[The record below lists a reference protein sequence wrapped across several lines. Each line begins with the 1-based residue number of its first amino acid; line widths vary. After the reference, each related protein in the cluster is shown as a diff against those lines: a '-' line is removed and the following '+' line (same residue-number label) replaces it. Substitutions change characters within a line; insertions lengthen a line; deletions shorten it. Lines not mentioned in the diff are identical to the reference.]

1 MKVKC
6 HRAALADA
14 LQLAVSVVPSRTPQ
28 PILQCAKLEARSDNT
43 LTIAATDNELGVK
56 YTLSQV
62 EVDEPGVGVVP
73 ADRLT
78 AIVRESTDETLTLE
92 MKDSTCQV
100 AGKDSCFHVY
110 GHDPDDFP
118 ELGDWQGAPT
128 LAVNAKVL
136 CRMIHCTSFAAA
148 RENTRYAIN
157 GVLWEAPGK
166 KKLTMVATDGR
177 RLAHV
182 NGETVSSQ
190 EPEACSAIV
199 PVKTMIAAERI
210 LTDPEEKIEISVTA
224 NKLRLTSERAELYSS
239 LIQGRFPKYTDVIP
253 TGCSCRAQ
261 IEVEPL
267 RSAVRRAAL
276 LATEQAS
283 GVLLDFNEAKLCIS
297 SRTPE
302 AGDAEVTMAIR
313 YQGKPVKIGFNPQ
326 YLLELLRVVD
336 EPEVVMEFED
346 GSKPGLVR
354 SGKDFQYVLMPVT
367 V

>member
-6 HRAALADA
+6 HRAALAEA
-14 LQLAVSVVPSRTPQ
+14 LQLAASVVPSRTPK
-28 PILQCAKLEARSDNT
+28 PVLQCAKLEAQADNT
-43 LTIAATDNELGVK
+43 LTISATDNELGVK
-56 YTLSQV
+56 YTVAQV
-62 EVDEPGVGVVP
+62 EVAEAGVGVVP

-78 AIVRESTDETLTLE
+78 GIVRESTDETLTLE
-92 MKDSTCQV
+92 IKESTCQV
-100 AGKDSCFHVY
+100 VGQDSCFHIY

-118 ELGDWQGAPT
+118 ELGEWQGEPT
-128 LAVNAKVL
+128 LSVKANVL
-136 CRMIHCTSFAAA
+136 SRMIHCTNFAAA

-157 GVLWEAPGK
+157 GILWEAPGK
-166 KKLTMVATDGR
+166 KKLRMVATDGR

-182 NGETVSSQ
+182 EGETVSSQ
-190 EPEACSAIV
+190 EAEACSAIV
-199 PVKTMIAAERI
+199 PVKTMLAAERL
-210 LTDPEEKIEISVTA
+210 LTDPDENIEVSFTA
-224 NKLRLTSERAELYSS
+224 NQLRLMSTRAELCSN

-253 TGCSCRAQ
+253 SGCTCRAQ

-283 GVLLDFNEAKLCIS
+283 GVLLDFAEDKLCIS

-302 AGDAEVTMAIR
+302 AGDAEVTMTVR
-313 YQGKPVKIGFNPQ
+313 YEGKPVKIGFNPQ

-346 GSKPGLVR
+346 GTKPGLVR
-354 SGKDFQYVLMPVT
+354 IGKNFLYVLMPVT